1 MPSKTRKHYS
11 GAEKINILRKHL
23 IERVTVSELC
33 EQYKLQPTIF
43 YRWQRQF
50 FEEGESI
57 FSATSKN
64 KPAEYE
70 QKVAALEE
78 KLVRKNEV
86 VAELME
92 ELIKLKKRNGEL

>member
-11 GAEKINILRKHL
+11 PAEKITILRKHL
-23 IERVTVSELC
+23 IERIAVSELC
-33 EQYKLQPTIF
+33 EQYRLQPTIF

-57 FSATSKN
+57 FSGAMKN
-64 KPAEYE
+64 KPAEHE

-92 ELIKLKKRNGEL
+92 ELIKLKKR